1 MRAARIG
8 TCGGSFPGVAVTDVA
23 LIVRPAESDDWP
35 KLRAIRLEALTDAP
49 EAFGSTYAVAAKL
62 SNYQWRSMIER
73 SLYFLAERDGDVVG
87 MVSGGLNDR
96 HPGTHWLYGMYVT
109 PVARG
114 TQTASLLVDVV
125 AAWARDEGA
134 TELYLHVTSIAE
146 RARAFYARM
155 GFVATGVNFGM
166 DRDPRLIMMTLK
178 KSLVDG

>member
-1 MRAARIG
+1 M
-8 TCGGSFPGVAVTDVA
+8 TDLA
-23 LIVRPAESDDWP
+23 LIVRRAETDDWP
-35 KLRAIRLEALTDAP
+35 KLRAIRMEALSDAP
-49 EAFGSTYAVAAKL
+49 EAFGSTHAVAGKL

-73 SLYFLAERDGDVVG
+73 TLYFLAERDGEVVG
-87 MVSGGLNDR
+87 MVSGGFNDR

-109 PVARG
+109 PSARG
-114 TQTASLLVDVV
+114 TNTAAQLVEVV
-125 AAWARDEGA
+125 AAWARREGA

-166 DRDPRLIMMTLK
+166 DRDPSLIMMTMK

>member
-1 MRAARIG
+1 MPAARIE
-8 TCGGSFPGVAVTDVA
+8 TCGGSFPGIAVTDVA
-23 LIVRPAESDDWP
+23 LFVRPAESDDWS
-35 KLRAIRLEALTDAP
+35 KLRAIRLEALTNAP
-49 EAFGSTYAVAAKL
+49 EAFGSTYVVAAKL

-73 SLYFLAERDGDVVG
+73 SLYFLAERDGSVVG

-109 PVARG
+109 PSARG
-114 TQTASLLVDVV
+114 SQTASLLVDAVV
-125 AAWARDEGA
+125 TWARSDGA

-166 DRDPRLIMMTLK
+166 DRDPRLIMMTMR
-178 KSLVDG
+178 KSLVDE

>member
-1 MRAARIG
+1 MLAARIE

-23 LIVRPAESDDWP
+23 HFVRPAESDDWP
-35 KLRAIRLEALTDAP
+35 KLRAIRLEALTNAP
-49 EAFGSTYAVAAKL
+49 EAFGSTYAVAARL

-73 SLYFLAERDGDVVG
+73 SLYFLAERDGNVVG

-109 PVARG
+109 PSARG
-114 TQTASLLVDVV
+114 SQTA
-125 AAWARDEGA
+125 
-134 TELYLHVTSIAE
+134 SIAE

-166 DRDPRLIMMTLK
+166 DRDPRLIMMTMK
-178 KSLVDG
+178 KSLVGE